1 MTLLTTSSPYAWEN
15 WVSYFQDFPT
25 FFGGFLFTLAIS
37 IGALTLAMVLGI
49 IFGAMSATKNKAL
62 KLIARI
68 YVEFYQNT
76 PLLVQFMIIYYGFP
90 LISNYVLMPS
100 IYWTAVICVGL
111 YHGAYIAEVI
121 RSGIESV
128 PSGQTEAALSQ
139 GFTFVDTMRLIILP
153 QAIPAILPPL
163 TNQVVNLIKN
173 TATVAIISGADIMF
187 LTKSWSALNG
197 NYIPAFAGAALL
209 YFIMC
214 FPVASLGRRIEERNK
229 TRYSM

>member
-1 MTLLTTSSPYAWEN
+1 MTIFTTSPYAWEN
-15 WVSYFQDFPT
+15 WTSYFQDFPL
-25 FFGGFLFTLAIS
+25 FLRGFLFTIAIS
-37 IGALTLAMVLGI
+37 IGAFILAMFLGI
-49 IFGAMSATKNKAL
+49 VFGSLSTTKNKAL
-62 KLIARI
+62 RFISRL

-76 PLLVQFMIIYYGFP
+76 PLLVQFMIVYYGLP
-90 LISNYVLMPS
+90 LITNYLIMPS

-121 RSGIESV
+121 RSGIQSV
-128 PSGQTEAALSQ
+128 PTGQTEAALSQ
-139 GFTFVDTMRLIILP
+139 GFTSLETMRIIILP
-153 QAIPAILPPL
+153 QAIPTILPPL

-187 LTKSWSALNG
+187 VTKSWSAINA

-214 FPVASLGRRIEERNK
+214 FPVANLGRHIEEKNK
-229 TRYSM
+229 TRFSA